1 MLNHFKV
8 KHLARRTHGKMKE
21 VLMNPK
27 AEGPKNHYY
36 MIRGGKDRK
45 NITVWEF
52 GKVGGEYIKTYGH
65 YHVGN
70 LSETYWIAWGQGIVL
85 MQKRAVN
92 KKGEPIDDEII
103 DFKAIKVKAGDKIF
117 LPKDWGHLV
126 VNIGD
131 TYLVTA
137 DDSPVDFG
145 EKNSVGMPG
154 HADYKPIKK
163 LKGFAYY
170 VVEKKGKPVLVKN
183 KNYKKVSHAKII

>member
-1 MLNHFKV
+1 
-8 KHLARRTHGKMKE
+8 MKE